1 MMVDMGS
8 RRSERW
14 LVKDRAGCGKEVD
27 FFWAIEVVGK

>member
-14 LVKDRAGCGKEVD
+14 LVKDWAGWGRGVD